1 MRNGVELTVILLI
14 LPLLKSVKHSPQM
27 NIKKLFILLLFF
39 AFYDCKETC
48 GSAGDGVL
56 NIMTFSVVVGQI
68 IINVVNALNN
78 NNNNNNDN
86 NNK

>member
-1 MRNGVELTVILLI
+1 MNFKKLLI
-14 LPLLKSVKHSPQM
+14 LQ
-27 NIKKLFILLLFF
+27 ILF

-56 NIMTFSVVVGQI
+56 NIMTFSVVIGQI